1 LLALSG
7 AAQSGGFGQQVVDD
21 FIGEMVKRHGFKRTD
36 LAPLMEAAT
45 PLPKVLAS
53 MRRPA
58 EKKPWHQYR
67 AIFLT
72 PERTRAGID
81 FWVQHRSI
89 LEKVEQDYGVSPE
102 VILAILGVETFYNR
116 KTGDYR
122 VLDALSTLAFQY
134 PPRAAFFRS
143 ELEQFLLLTREQRL
157 PPLSLK
163 GSYAGAVGMPQ
174 FIPSSYR
181 GYAVDFEG
189 DGRADLWGSKGDV
202 IASVANYFKRH
213 GWATGEPV
221 TVRARAGKDGFQRFV
236 TEKLEPPRIPLDQ
249 LIKSGVVPEKNID
262 GNPLTSL
269 VALDAEHGKEYWI
282 CLNNFYVITRYNHS
296 PLYAMAVYQLAEAI
310 RDGYKNQKVAGSH
323 PAP

>member
-1 LLALSG
+1 
-7 AAQSGGFGQQVVDD
+7 
-21 FIGEMVKRHGFKRTD
+21 MVKRHGFSRTD
-36 LAPLMEAAT
+36 LASLMAAAT

-67 AIFLT
+67 TIFVT
-72 PERTRAGID
+72 PERTQAGVD
-81 FWVQHRSI
+81 FWIQHRSI
-89 LEKVEQDYGVSPE
+89 LEQVEKNYGVTPE
-102 VILAILGVETFYNR
+102 IILAILGVETYYNR

-122 VLDALSTLAFQY
+122 VLDALATLAFQY
-134 PPRAAFFRS
+134 PPRASFFRS

-163 GSYAGAVGMPQ
+163 GSYAGAMGMPQ

-189 DGRADLWGSKGDV
+189 DGRADLWSSKGDAM
-202 IASVANYFKRH
+202 ASVANYFKKH
-213 GWATGEPV
+213 GWAAGEPI
-221 TVRARAGKDGFQRFV
+221 TVKARGGENGLQKFV
-236 TEKLEPPRIPLDQ
+236 REKLEPPRIPLDQ
-249 LIKSGVVPEKNID
+249 LIKSGVVPEKSID

-269 VALDAEHGKEYWI
+269 VALDAVHGKEYWI
-282 CLNNFYVITRYNHS
+282 GLNNFYVITRYNHS

-310 RDGYKNQKVAGSH
+310 RDGYKNQKVAESR
-323 PAP
+323 PVP